1 MGRARVVAPPPEDYI
16 PEPLVSLPP
25 VPVEVVAEEWIDGNF
40 QEEIIEVEINEPTQE
55 ELERERIAQEKHE
68 ELQKQKLAVEEE
80 TKAAAEIIAKAKEIL
95 ENPPVRIETVTE
107 TVVETVHVTDPKL
120 VEELQ
125 ILKEKNEKL
134 TRENDRVTET
144 VIETV
149 HVTDPKLVE
158 ELQVI
163 KAENEKLVREKEA
176 AVKAKEEQIVKA
188 RQQATDKQVT
198 QLNMVQARKPSLL
211 SKVKDF
217 LRRRRIKLAT
227 VSQVNY
233 EQAIINQ
240 ASVAVPK
247 MLDEIEKMH
256 ESLTI
261 LEELLAKNK
270 ERQKIKDR

>member
-1 MGRARVVAPPPEDYI
+1 MARARVVAPPPQDYI
-16 PEPLVSLPP
+16 PEPLVSVPP
-25 VPVEVVAEEWIDGNF
+25 PPEEVVVEEWIDGNF
-40 QEEIIEVEINEPTQE
+40 QEEIIEVVIDEPSQE
-55 ELERERIAQEKHE
+55 ELDRERIAQEKHE
-68 ELQKQKLAVEEE
+68 EIQRQKLATEEE
-80 TKAAAEIIAKAKEIL
+80 SKVAAETIAKAKEIL
-95 ENPPVRIETVTE
+95 ENPPIVIEKV
-107 TVVETVHVTDPKL
+107 
-120 VEELQ
+120 
-125 ILKEKNEKL
+125 I
-134 TRENDRVTET
+134 ET

-176 AVKAKEEQIVKA
+176 AVKAKEEQIVNA
-188 RQQATDKQVT
+188 RQRATDKQVT
-198 QLNMVQARKPSLL
+198 QLNMVEARKPSLL

-227 VSQVNY
+227 IPRANY

-261 LEELLAKNK
+261 LEELLAKHK
-270 ERQKIKDR
+270 ERQRIKDQ

>member
-25 VPVEVVAEEWIDGNF
+25 EPVEVVVEEWIDGNF
-40 QEEIIEVEINEPTQE
+40 QEEIIEVEINEPSQE
-55 ELERERIAQEKHE
+55 ELDREKIAQEKHE
-68 ELQKQKLAVEEE
+68 ELQRQKLAVVEE
-80 TKAAAEIIAKAKEIL
+80 TRVAEETIARAKEII
-95 ENPPVRIETVTE
+95 ENPPVKIETV
-107 TVVETVHVTDPKL
+107 V
-120 VEELQ
+120 
-125 ILKEKNEKL
+125 
-134 TRENDRVTET
+134 ET

-158 ELQVI
+158 ELQVL
-163 KAENEKLVREKEA
+163 KAANEKLIGEKDAAAKARED
-176 AVKAKEEQIVKA
+176 QIVKM
-188 RQQATDKQVT
+188 RQKATDKQVS
-198 QLNMVQARKPSLL
+198 QLNIVQARKPSLL

-227 VSQVNY
+227 VSRTNY

-270 ERQKIKDR
+270 ERQKIKDQ

>member
-25 VPVEVVAEEWIDGNF
+25 VPVEIVTEEWIDGNF
-40 QEEIIEVEINEPTQE
+40 QEEIIEVEINEPSQE
-55 ELERERIAQEKHE
+55 ELDREKIAQEKHE
-68 ELQKQKLAVEEE
+68 ELQRQKLAVEEE
-80 TKAAAEIIAKAKEIL
+80 TKVAAEIIAKAKEIL
-95 ENPPVRIETVTE
+95 ENPPVKIETLTE
-107 TVVETVHVTDPKL
+107 TVV
-120 VEELQ
+120 
-125 ILKEKNEKL
+125 
-134 TRENDRVTET
+134 
-144 VIETV
+144 ETV

-176 AVKAKEEQIVKA
+176 VVKAKEEQIIKA

-198 QLNMVQARKPSLL
+198 QLNMVEARKPSLL

-217 LRRRRIKLAT
+217 FRRRRIKLAT
-227 VSQVNY
+227 VSQANY
-233 EQAIINQ
+233 EQAIIYQ

>member
-1 MGRARVVAPPPEDYI
+1 MGRARVVAPPPEDYT

-25 VPVEVVAEEWIDGNF
+25 EPVEVVAEEWIDGNF
-40 QEEIIEVEINEPTQE
+40 QEEIIEVEINEPSQE
-55 ELERERIAQEKHE
+55 ELDREKIAQEKHE
-68 ELQKQKLAVEEE
+68 ELQRQKLAIVEETRVAEE
-80 TKAAAEIIAKAKEIL
+80 TIARAKEII
-95 ENPPVRIETVTE
+95 ENPPVKIETV
-107 TVVETVHVTDPKL
+107 V
-120 VEELQ
+120 
-125 ILKEKNEKL
+125 
-134 TRENDRVTET
+134 ET

-158 ELQVI
+158 ELQVL
-163 KAENEKLVREKEA
+163 KAANEKLAVEKEA
-176 AVKAKEEQIVKA
+176 AEKAREDQIVKM
-188 RQQATDKQVT
+188 RQQATDKQVS
-198 QLNMVQARKPSLL
+198 QLNIVQARKPSLL

-227 VSQVNY
+227 VSRTNY

>member
-25 VPVEVVAEEWIDGNF
+25 VAVEIVTEEWIEGNF
-40 QEEIIEVEINEPTQE
+40 QEEIIEVEINEPSQE
-55 ELERERIAQEKHE
+55 ELDREKIAQEKHE
-68 ELQKQKLAVEEE
+68 ELQRQKLAVIEE
-80 TKAAAEIIAKAKEIL
+80 TRAAEETIARAKEIV
-95 ENPPVRIETVTE
+95 ENPPVKIETV
-107 TVVETVHVTDPKL
+107 V
-120 VEELQ
+120 
-125 ILKEKNEKL
+125 
-134 TRENDRVTET
+134 ET

-188 RQQATDKQVT
+188 RQQATNKQVT
-198 QLNMVQARKPSLL
+198 QLNMVEARKPSLL

-227 VSQVNY
+227 VSRTNY

>member
-25 VPVEVVAEEWIDGNF
+25 EPVEVVAEEWIDGNF
-40 QEEIIEVEINEPTQE
+40 QEEIIEVEINEPSQE
-55 ELERERIAQEKHE
+55 ELDREKIAQEKHE
-68 ELQKQKLAVEEE
+68 ELQRQKLAVVEE
-80 TKAAAEIIAKAKEIL
+80 TRVAEETIARAKEII
-95 ENPPVRIETVTE
+95 ENPPVKIETV
-107 TVVETVHVTDPKL
+107 V
-120 VEELQ
+120 
-125 ILKEKNEKL
+125 
-134 TRENDRVTET
+134 ET

-158 ELQVI
+158 ELEVL
-163 KAENEKLVREKEA
+163 KAANEKLAGEKEA
-176 AVKAKEEQIVKA
+176 AERAREDQIVKM
-188 RQQATDKQVT
+188 RQQATDKQVS
-198 QLNMVQARKPSLL
+198 QLNIVQARKPSLL

-227 VSQVNY
+227 VSRTNY

-270 ERQKIKDR
+270 ERQKIKDQ

>member
-1 MGRARVVAPPPEDYI
+1 MARARVVAPPPQDYI
-16 PEPLVSLPP
+16 PEPLVSPP
-25 VPVEVVAEEWIDGNF
+25 PPPEEIVVDEWTDGNF
-40 QEEIIEVEINEPTQE
+40 QEEIIEVVIDEPSQE
-55 ELERERIAQEKHE
+55 ELDREKIAQEKHE
-68 ELQKQKLAVEEE
+68 ELQRQKLAVIEE
-80 TKAAAEIIAKAKEIL
+80 TKVAEETIARAKEIL
-95 ENPPVRIETVTE
+95 ENPPVKIETVTE

-120 VEELQ
+120 VEELR
-125 ILKEKNEKL
+125 ILKEENEKL
-134 TRENDRVTET
+134 TREN
-144 VIETV
+144 
-149 HVTDPKLVE
+149 
-158 ELQVI
+158 
-163 KAENEKLVREKEA
+163 NA
-176 AVKAKEEQIVKA
+176 AAKAKEEQIVKA
-188 RQQATDKQVT
+188 RQQATDQKGS

-227 VSQVNY
+227 VSRVNY

-240 ASVAVPK
+240 ASVAVPR